1 MGIKRNRVQVYKKP
15 GKSLTE
21 QHHAKACDINTIMAR
36 YLKTGLIEHISR
48 YEPQFGDIS
57 ELDFK
62 KSLDT
67 ITRVESEFYELPAY
81 VRDHY
86 ENDPSNYLAAVVTD
100 EGLKELQSL
109 KPPGQQYNR
118 DGTIDHGEEQPQ
130 KAPEKPP
137 DAAQGD
143 SGRVT

>member
-1 MGIKRNRVQVYKKP
+1 MIKRNRVQVYKKP

-36 YLKTGLIEHISR
+36 YLKTGLIDHISK
-48 YEPQFGDIS
+48 YEPQFGDVS

-62 KSLDT
+62 QSLDT
-67 ITRVESEFYELPAY
+67 ITRVESEFYELPAF

-86 ENDPSNYLAAVVTD
+86 DNDPSNYLAAVVTE
-100 EGLKELQSL
+100 EGLADLQSL

-118 DGTIDHGEEQPQ
+118 DGTIEHPPEP
-130 KAPEKPP
+130 AEKPSETGE
-137 DAAQGD
+137 GD
-143 SGRVT
+143 TGGVT